1 MILIKFK
8 NTLYKYNNIFHI
20 IYLFDI
26 KIQKILI
33 LTEKSDALE
42 FLKHRYK
49 ILGII
54 ARIRLNIKIRVIT
67 PNP

>member
-8 NTLYKYNNIFHI
+8 NTLCKYNNIFHI

-33 LTEKSDALE
+33 LTEKSDAL
-42 FLKHRYK
+42 F
-49 ILGII
+49 
-54 ARIRLNIKIRVIT
+54 
-67 PNP
+67 

>member
-33 LTEKSDALE
+33 LTEKKRCSSKE
-42 FLKHRYK
+42 HRFN
-49 ILGII
+49 II
-54 ARIRLNIKIRVIT
+54 ASKYSL
-67 PNP
+67 

>member
-33 LTEKSDALE
+33 LTEKKRCSSKNIAI
-42 FLKHRYK
+42 K

-54 ARIRLNIKIRVIT
+54 ARIRLNVKIRVIT
-67 PNP
+67 PNS

>member
-8 NTLYKYNNIFHI
+8 NTLCKYNNIFHI

-33 LTEKSDALE
+33 LTEKKRCS
-42 FLKHRYK
+42 FQN
-49 ILGII
+49 I
-54 ARIRLNIKIRVIT
+54 AIKF
-67 PNP
+67 

>member
-8 NTLYKYNNIFHI
+8 NTLCKYNNIFHI

-33 LTEKSDALE
+33 LTEKSDAL
-42 FLKHRYK
+42 LKNIAL
-49 ILGII
+49 ILSH
-54 ARIRLNIKIRVIT
+54 LNIHYK
-67 PNP
+67 

>member
-1 MILIKFK
+1 M
-8 NTLYKYNNIFHI
+8 
-20 IYLFDI
+20 LFS
-26 KIQKILI
+26 
-33 LTEKSDALE
+33 E
-42 FLKHRYK
+42 HRYK